1 MYPQRQCPS
10 PPAPHPSPSGAFPS
24 RPRPSAS
31 ATHPALSSTYSRASH
46 AGWEANT
53 ALQNQ
58 FPVVHKRQERSA
70 WPGGVCRPQELV
82 YKQEGVVG
90 GNDPLGTEH
99 WQASNLSRLST
110 RSGGS
115 ALSLGSAGAGVGSVR
130 ERASGSAPPSP
141 RPARRPRPQP
151 HHERTHV
158 ETQTSFQSSV
168 PSTPTPTPPSPSPP
182 MRPDSPPFPGRA
194 RGHPAPHP
202 SAHYTPLY
210 HPLSHPP
217 PERSF
222 SPPTSA
228 RKISRRQTL
237 FNYDVLK
244 NTFCLSCP
252 PLGLA
257 FASSMAV
264 KYQHADDTEVSP
276 ILSIF
281 VSR

>member
-10 PPAPHPSPSGAFPS
+10 PPAPQPSTSGAFPS
-24 RPRPSAS
+24 HPRAQAS
-31 ATHPALSSTYSRASH
+31 AIHSALPGAYSRASH
-46 AGWEANT
+46 GWEAT
-53 ALQNQ
+53 SALQNQ
-58 FPVVHKRQERSA
+58 FPLVHKRQERSA
-70 WPGGVCRPQELV
+70 RPEGVCRSQELV
-82 YKQEGVVG
+82 YKQTGVVG
-90 GNDPLGTEH
+90 DTLGTEH

-110 RSGGS
+110 RAGGS
-115 ALSLGSAGAGVGSVR
+115 ALNLGSAGAGVGSGR

-168 PSTPTPTPPSPSPP
+168 PSTPTSPKRSPSPP
-182 MRPDSPPFPGRA
+182 MWPDSPPFPGHV

-202 SAHYTPLY
+202 SAHHTPLY
-210 HPLSHPP
+210 HPLSQPP
-217 PERSF
+217 LARPF

-228 RKISRRQTL
+228 RRISRRQTL

-264 KYQHADDTEVSP
+264 KYQHADDTEVS
-276 ILSIF
+276 SAF
-281 VSR
+281 